1 MHLCEEEIVAFTVYV
16 NSRCYP
22 ILHYQAHI
30 LKSSLYVL
38 STFTRCSSPT
48 HTIHIIRLLD
58 CSLHDLS
65 STRIPKLR
73 PAHAL
78 QALQQL
84 PQRIR
89 RLSLH
94 LTPIQHFV
102 LDLLAGIGAL
112 ACAGGYRAHAVGD
125 DGGLDLAGVGVP
137 GDDAEGGLGVVG
149 EGEGGVFCWR
159 GKGVSADEVVDGGVM
174 SRTRRGERGEVR
186 GRKKWERTFDQGD
199 EIADREVVALRH
211 GDSVVVV
218 VSCVFGLL
226 C

>member
-1 MHLCEEEIVAFTVYV
+1 VHLCEEEIVAFTVYV

-48 HTIHIIRLLD
+48 HIIHIIRLLD

-94 LTPIQHFV
+94 LTSIQHFI
-102 LDLLAGIGAL
+102 LDLLAGIRAL
-112 ACAGGYRAHAVGD
+112 AGASRNSADTVGD

-149 EGEGGVFCWR
+149 ESERGVFC
-159 GKGVSADEVVDGGVM
+159 GGGSDVSG
-174 SRTRRGERGEVR
+174 
-186 GRKKWERTFDQGD
+186 
-199 EIADREVVALRH
+199 
-211 GDSVVVV
+211 
-218 VSCVFGLL
+218 
-226 C
+226 